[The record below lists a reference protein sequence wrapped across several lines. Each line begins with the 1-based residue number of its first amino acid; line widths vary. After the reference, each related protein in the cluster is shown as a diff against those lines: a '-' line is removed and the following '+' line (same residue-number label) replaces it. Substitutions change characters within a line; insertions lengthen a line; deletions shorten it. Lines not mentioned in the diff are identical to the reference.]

1 MWLWMAGI
9 YFVYPGLSLGAPS
22 YHMAHLAVFCEN
34 AILTLEM
41 NQGPEMG
48 RPQCGLLGLS
58 LSGVKRYA
66 LRPVPINW

>member
-1 MWLWMAGI
+1 MKAGK
-9 YFVYPGLSLGAPS
+9 YFVLPGLTLGAPS

-48 RPQCGLLGLS
+48 RTQCGLLDLS
-58 LSGVKRYA
+58 VSCVKRYA
-66 LRPVPINW
+66 LWPISINR